1 MDRVVFIPF
10 DLVSQREFVKRTEN
24 WQRARAGKDYKIV
37 RYQSGA
43 QSPLLLNIVGGSQV
57 YIRGHGLL
65 GVPAIYTE
73 DRVGG
78 EDAQPKQQIEITVVI
93 ERLIGMGLQP
103 NFRGTIKFY
112 SCFSGL
118 NKPASAKPFTGVT
131 YTPETSWWGWL
142 TGKPY
147 LSGAQWNPAA
157 DALAKIGA
165 NYFRSKGF
173 FQCNF
178 IGYKGPLKGEYDIE
192 PDALGDSPDHKY
204 CSVVTFDYRG
214 VAVFSFA
221 DRSTRAKHAQKEF

>member
-10 DLVSQREFVKRTEN
+10 DAASQREFVARTEN
-24 WQRARAGKDYKIV
+24 WQQARASKDYKIV
-37 RYQSGA
+37 RYQSGV
-43 QSPLLLNIVGGSQV
+43 QSPLLLNIIGGSQV

-73 DRVGG
+73 DRKDG
-78 EDAQPKQQIEITVVI
+78 EDAQPGQQLPITTVI
-93 ERLIGMGLQP
+93 DRLIGMGLHP

-118 NKPASAKPFTGVT
+118 AKPQSAMPFTGT
-131 YTPETSWWGWL
+131 EWNPANSLISWA
-142 TGKPY
+142 TGITF
-147 LSGAQWNPAA
+147 LVGAQWRPAA

-165 NYFRSKGF
+165 NYFRSQGF
-173 FQCNF
+173 AQCRF

-192 PDALGDSPDHKY
+192 PDADGDSPDHKY
-204 CSVVTFDYRG
+204 CSVVTFDFRG

-221 DRSTRAKHAQKEF
+221 DRSTRAKQAQQEF